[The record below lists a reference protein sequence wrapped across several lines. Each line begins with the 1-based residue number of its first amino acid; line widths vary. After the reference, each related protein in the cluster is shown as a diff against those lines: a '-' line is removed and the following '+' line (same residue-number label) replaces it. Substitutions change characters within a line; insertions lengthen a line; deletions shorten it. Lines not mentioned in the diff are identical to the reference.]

1 MEINFKKINID
12 IDTKKLKKGITK
24 TTKVISKGIEALP
37 KKAKTASVVAMF
49 LLPTLGI
56 VNKCTGSDPNKI
68 VIIENPID
76 VEAQKEF
83 VDKKDCTF
91 HVVQKGDNI
100 YNIGKKYGI
109 TQRRLLAVN
118 NLTTKSIIH
127 PNDTILI
134 PESYTVKN
142 VKTLDDVSKA
152 TGLSMDYL
160 ETLKDFEKV
169 YFKAENDRNNNPT
182 VGVGHLVTKDERAK
196 YLGRELSNEE
206 VYTLLAQDILDAEL
220 DIKTKVTPEAWDE
233 MPISLKESVI
243 DLAFNKGSG
252 AITEN
257 LNIYESLNNK
267 DYVTAIANLTQDYS
281 IVKGEKKPASG
292 LSKRRLYDISNA
304 TKIFKNGIPDKV
316 LESAEEVYNRGL
328 KYMEEEKNR
337 KEISAQA
344 YPNVLAEYKDLAYE
358 WFDGKIG
365 KPSDVE
371 AKTTTSTSSETNEV
385 KQNEVKQETV
395 TSQAPV
401 KASSSSS
408 GTIAKMSTWSEYYD
422 KMQHP
427 VVAKNTII
435 KTPKNKFQKTW
446 KAESLRNSCINS
458 AKNEARDKYRDYC
471 AQNGIKYNEKNL
483 DLSAFDRIPYP
494 VVDKNG
500 NIIVDHTKILRPK
513 KSNGKTVIINPG
525 HGGYDCRKGTFDVGA
540 YYFSKR
546 ANGKYAPVIEYEKMI
561 QYGDEVAKK
570 LLEAGY
576 EVVLTSGGHL
586 YTFNDNKSFQKI
598 ADNLINGKF
607 DGKKRSAKNI
617 SFLSFHADKSSSK
630 DIKGAGVCYDYRH
643 SYDTGFAE
651 IMANSLNE
659 GAWITAKANER
670 GRNKDG
676 LQQLYQTDHIPSL
689 LLEVDYLNG
698 KNASNLE
705 SSDYRKQFIE
715 QVVAGL
721 NNYYNINK

>member
-1 MEINFKKINID
+1 MEINFKNINID

-24 TTKVISKGIEALP
+24 TTEVISKGIEALP

-56 VNKCTGSDPNKI
+56 VNKCTGNDPNKI

-118 NLTTKSIIH
+118 NLTAKSVIH

-142 VKTLDDVSKA
+142 VKTMEDVSKA

-160 ETLKDFEKV
+160 EILKDFEKV
-169 YFKAENDRNNNPT
+169 CSGAENDRNNNPT
-182 VGVGHLVTKDERAK
+182 VGIGHWVTSNERSK
-196 YLGRELSNEE
+196 YLGRELTNEE
-206 VYTLLAQDILDAEL
+206 IYTLLAQDLLDAEL
-220 DIKTKVTPEAWDE
+220 DIKTKVTPEAWDD
-233 MPISLKESVI
+233 MPVNLKESVL

-252 AITEN
+252 TITEN
-257 LNIYESLNNK
+257 PSIYEALNSG
-267 DYVTAIANLTQDYS
+267 DYVTAIVNLTQDYS
-281 IVKGEKKPASG
+281 IINGVKKPASG

-344 YPNVLAEYKDLAYE
+344 YPNVLAEYKALAYE
-358 WFDGKIG
+358 WFDGRIG
-365 KPSDVE
+365 ESSDAGVK
-371 AKTTTSTSSETNEV
+371 ATTSTSSEA
-385 KQNEVKQETV
+385 KEVKQETV
-395 TSQAPV
+395 TPQTPV
-401 KASSSSS
+401 KASTSSS
-408 GTIAKMSTWSEYYD
+408 GAVAKISTWSEYYNQ
-422 KMQHP
+422 MQHP
-427 VVAKNTII
+427 VVNKNTII

-446 KAESLRNSCINS
+446 KAETLRNSCINS
-458 AKNEARDKYRDYC
+458 AKEEARDKYRDYC
-471 AQNGIKYNEKNL
+471 VQNGIKYNEKNL

-500 NIIVDHTKILRPK
+500 NIVVDHTKILKPK

-546 ANGKYAPVIEYEKMI
+546 ANGKHAPVIEYEKMI
-561 QYGDEVAKK
+561 QYGDEVTKK
-570 LLEAGY
+570 LLDAGY

-586 YTFNDNKSFQKI
+586 YTFNDNKSFKKI

-607 DGKKRSAKNI
+607 DGKKRSAKNV
-617 SFLSFHADKSSSK
+617 SFLSFHADKSTLK
-630 DIKGAGVCYDYRH
+630 DIKGAGVCHDYRH
-643 SYDTGFAE
+643 KTYDSEFAE
-651 IMANSLNE
+651 VMTSSLNK

-698 KNASNLE
+698 KHASNLE

-715 QVVAGL
+715 QVIAGL
-721 NNYYNINK
+721 NNYYNIK

>member
-1 MEINFKKINID
+1 MDVNFKNFNFD
-12 IDTKKLKKGITK
+12 IDTNKIKKNITK
-24 TTKVISKGIEALP
+24 TTKAIGKGIEALP
-37 KKAKTASVVAMF
+37 KKVKTASVVAMF

-56 VNKCTGSDPNKI
+56 VNKCTDKDPNKI
-68 VIIENPID
+68 EIIENYVD
-76 VEAQKEF
+76 YNAQSKF
-83 VDKKDCTF
+83 VDKKERTF
-91 HVVQKGDNI
+91 HVVQKNDNI
-100 YNIGKKYGI
+100 YNIGKKYGV

-118 NLTTKSIIH
+118 NLTKKSIIH

-160 ETLKDFEKV
+160 ETLKAFEKV
-169 YFKAENDRNNNPT
+169 YYKAENDRNNNPT
-182 VGVGHLVTKDERAK
+182 VGIGHWVTKDERSK
-196 YLGRELSNEE
+196 YLGRELKDEE
-206 VYTLLAQDILDAEL
+206 IYTLLAQDILDAEL

-257 LNIYESLNNK
+257 SNIYESLNNK

-281 IVKGEKKPASG
+281 IVNGKECPASG
-292 LSKRRLYDISNA
+292 LSKRRLYGISNA

-316 LESAEEVYNRGL
+316 LESAENVYNKGL
-328 KYMEEEKNR
+328 KYMAEEKKR
-337 KEISAQA
+337 GEITAEA
-344 YPNVLAEYKDLAYE
+344 YPNVLAEYKALAYE

-365 KPSDVE
+365 EKSDIKVQTIE
-371 AKTTTSTSSETNEV
+371 DDIKEESVITPHKENATAGDK
-385 KQNEVKQETV
+385 V
-395 TSQAPV
+395 T
-401 KASSSSS
+401 K
-408 GTIAKMSTWSEYYD
+408 KSTWSEYYD

-586 YTFNDNKSFQKI
+586 YTFNDNKSFKKI

-643 SYDTGFAE
+643 SYDAGFAE
-651 IMANSLNE
+651 IMANSLNK

-676 LQQLYQTDHIPSL
+676 LQQLYQTDQIPSL